1 MGHLCY
7 YFTTYDI
14 FEEHCFEHCHEKR
27 TSILPAESLLMWH
40 IQTIE
45 IIPLTWALHSSND
58 PALLS
63 HSLQLQTTSNIEYV
77 QIFRGWDANGQFS
90 HSGHIENKSQ
100 HGPELCSSSV
110 MPLQN
115 SVERKYL
122 SFNYCCR
129 WSIGFTIGFHN
140 HRESPKT
147 QQQSKT

>member
-1 MGHLCY
+1 MGHHCY

-63 HSLQLQTTSNIEYV
+63 PSLQLQTTSNIEYV

-110 MPLQN
+110 MPKREISSLLTIAADDP
-115 SVERKYL
+115 SV
-122 SFNYCCR
+122 SQ
-129 WSIGFTIGFHN
+129 SVFTITEKALRHYAKWAL
-140 HRESPKT
+140 SLW
-147 QQQSKT
+147 